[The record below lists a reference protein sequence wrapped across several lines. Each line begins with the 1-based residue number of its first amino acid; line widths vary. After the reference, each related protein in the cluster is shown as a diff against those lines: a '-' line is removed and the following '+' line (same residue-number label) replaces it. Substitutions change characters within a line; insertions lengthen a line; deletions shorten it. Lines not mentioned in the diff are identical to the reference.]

1 MEHDYMATGSVVD
14 FHQLDGRADD
24 RQSSMIHDQEISEQ
38 RELDRIEKR
47 LRREQQLIADLA
59 ARLDEVYEQRRK
71 LMLLQIGITGVTALL
86 AVVLLVSTVMGK

>member
-1 MEHDYMATGSVVD
+1 MATGHIVD
-14 FHQLDGRADD
+14 FKPVDRGLDD
-24 RQSSMIHDQEISEQ
+24 RQVSLMIHDQEIAEQ

-71 LMLLQIGITGVTALL
+71 LMLLQVGVTAMTALL
-86 AVVLLVSTVMGK
+86 AVVLLVSTVLGR